1 MIKEVNFTI
10 IFSKDFQKT
19 LKSKVFKDITA
30 ISKNVYFDVLDD
42 IVDQY
47 NNTFHRT
54 IKMKPIEVTSDSYA
68 EWNENFNEK
77 DSKFKAGDRVRIL
90 KYKNIFAIGYTQ
102 DWSEE
107 VFIISKIKNIVAWTD
122 AVSDL
127 FGEEINGNFYKKKN
141 CKKQISKNS
150 EYKK

>member
-1 MIKEVNFTI
+1 
-10 IFSKDFQKT
+10 
-19 LKSKVFKDITA
+19 
-30 ISKNVYFDVLDD
+30 
-42 IVDQY
+42 
-47 NNTFHRT
+47 
-54 IKMKPIEVTSDSYA
+54 MKPIEVTSDSYA

-107 VFIISKIKNIVAWTD
+107 VFIISKIKNIVPWTY

-127 FGEEINGNFYKKKN
+127 FGEEIN
-141 CKKQISKNS
+141 
-150 EYKK
+150 

>member
-1 MIKEVNFTI
+1 MNFTI

-19 LKSKVFKDITA
+19 LKGKVFKDITA

-107 VFIISKIKNIVAWTD
+107 VFIISKIKNIVPWTY

>member
-1 MIKEVNFTI
+1 MNFTI

-19 LKSKVFKDITA
+19 LKSKVFKDMTA

-107 VFIISKIKNIVAWTD
+107 VFIISKIKNIVPWTD